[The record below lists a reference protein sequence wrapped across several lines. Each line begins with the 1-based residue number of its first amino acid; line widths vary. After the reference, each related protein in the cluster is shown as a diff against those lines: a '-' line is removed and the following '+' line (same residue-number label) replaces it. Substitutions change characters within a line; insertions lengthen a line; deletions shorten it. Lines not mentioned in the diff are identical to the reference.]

1 MLALAVPYVCT
12 VSQARSALLRSG
24 RPSRSAEFG
33 QQFFMKTAEWDPLAV
48 KTFSTGSICEFEDG
62 KQRPH
67 LGVVLS
73 VEVGAKKG
81 GAVYEVADAKDKKHK
96 VYAKSLHAIY
106 PSDPMTK
113 SGTPPAEVLDDYLN
127 VAGCTPTQLGV
138 ELEML
143 ELGWEVC
150 AEDEASDE
158 LSQAANL
165 TQPTM
170 RPSPPITAHASSRPR
185 PRHHHHH
192 HRHCPHCPQC
202 APPSFTEG
210 LASRLPQAAIMG
222 EIDPSY
228 LENPIQQYKA
238 YRLLTSD
245 LGKIFF
251 KQLHAGMARGGTHAA
266 WLAAAPVAIG
276 CSRGLAACSGLPLW
290 AREEGERRLGSEAS
304 LRCRSKRA
312 CGGALAPA

>member
-158 LSQAANL
+158 LSQAA
-165 TQPTM
+165 
-170 RPSPPITAHASSRPR
+170 
-185 PRHHHHH
+185 
-192 HRHCPHCPQC
+192 
-202 APPSFTEG
+202 
-210 LASRLPQAAIMG
+210 IMG

-251 KQLHAGMARGGTHAA
+251 KQLHAGGAHHDASAISFRAKS
-266 WLAAAPVAIG
+266 AAAVADSKEAW
-276 CSRGLAACSGLPLW
+276 CKA
-290 AREEGERRLGSEAS
+290 EEAGETG
-304 LRCRSKRA
+304 
-312 CGGALAPA
+312 GGADWCFV